1 MQFTITPFLFF
12 YCCHTIKK
20 TKIRSLYTI
29 SKDTTFFLIMDSVP
43 HFSPFSLTCRGRNVT
58 FHRPVVM
65 GILNVTPDSFYDG
78 GRYTTPDAIHAQ
90 ARQLL
95 ADGADIID
103 IGAVSSRPGAQLLS
117 PDEEAARLVPIVRL
131 LRKELPSD
139 TILSVD
145 TCYSLPAA
153 KAMEA
158 GADIIN
164 DISGGQLDPHMFSTV
179 ASLQVPYILM
189 HMRGTPATMQQPEN
203 TRYTDIVDNLANY
216 FAAKLSE
223 LDRLGVREVCLDP
236 GFGFAKTVEQ
246 NHQLLHR
253 LPELM
258 ARFPQYPFLIALS
271 NKSMI
276 TRKLP
281 PHIPAGAFPD
291 VPDSEWG
298 TVALNTVALM
308 SGASLLRVHTPRP
321 TRVAIELLY

>member
-1 MQFTITPFLFF
+1 MGDKLHFTPF
-12 YCCHTIKK
+12 K
-20 TKIRSLYTI
+20 
-29 SKDTTFFLIMDSVP
+29 
-43 HFSPFSLTCRGRNVT
+43 LTGRNVVRH
-58 FHRPVVM
+58 FDRPAVM

-78 GRYTTPDAIHAQ
+78 GRYTTPDTILTH

-103 IGAVSSRPGAQLLS
+103 VGAVSSRPGAQLLE
-117 PDEEAARLVPIVRL
+117 PDEEASRLAPIVAL
-131 LRKELPSD
+131 LRSQLPPD
-139 TILSVD
+139 TLISVD

-153 KAMEA
+153 KAVEA

-164 DISGGQLDPHMFSTV
+164 DISGGQFDPQMFPTV

-189 HMRGTPATMQQPEN
+189 HTRGTPATMQLPEN
-203 TRYTDIVDNLANY
+203 TRYNDIVSDLAAY
-216 FAAKLSE
+216 FDSKLSE
-223 LDRLGVREVCLDP
+223 LDRLGVREVCIDP

-253 LPELM
+253 LPELI
-258 ARFPQYPFLIALS
+258 ARFSQYPFLIALS

-276 TRKLP
+276 TRKLASF
-281 PHIPAGAFPD
+281 PHSENTAFN

-298 TVALNTVALM
+298 TLALNTVALM

-321 TRVAIELLY
+321 TRLAIELLY